1 MKVHTVSLVDP
12 DADGVISFAWDDV
25 HSGISA
31 QIEDFHGN
39 VVNAEFYKK
48 DLVKKL
54 KKLLKKLE
62 QE

>member
-12 DADGVISFAWDDV
+12 EADGVISFAWDDV
-25 HSGISA
+25 HSGISV
-31 QIEDFHGN
+31 QVEDIFGH
-39 VVNAEFYKK
+39 VVNADFYKK

-54 KKLLKKLE
+54 KKLIKKLE